1 MLDIVV
7 AAQLLKSV
15 HQRQAWHAARERC
28 RWKFAGLACIFHAV
42 GEELVELL
50 LKLIK
55 GPFDGAFISFLILA
69 LLQKL
74 VLVLNQ
80 NLVKNSAALASFE
93 TSLLGQVCRALIAA
107 DSLLRFEQEHRLL
120 SQASW

>member
-7 AAQLLKSV
+7 AAQLLKSI
-15 HQRQAWHAARERC
+15 HEGQAWHATRERSC
-28 RWKFAGLACIFHAV
+28 WKFGGLARVLHTV
-42 GEELVELL
+42 GEEVIELL
-50 LKLIK
+50 LEFFE
-55 GPFDGAFISFLILA
+55 GAFDGAFISFLILA

-93 TSLLGQVCRALIAA
+93 TSLLGQVC
-107 DSLLRFEQEHRLL
+107 
-120 SQASW
+120 